1 MGDSIQRAV
10 YKDLVLLLQKDCQLK
25 TRGEISFERDV
36 LLEGG
41 RWGRMHNSPH
51 YGEVRQF
58 CSSHHLVRFYF
69 LKRAYSP
76 YFGDILGELR
86 WGPHAPDVVI
96 LNCCLWDLSRYGHD
110 FQKSYQEDVESLF
123 RRLDQVL
130 PQSCLLVWNTALPM
144 SEVVSGVFLASESE
158 TCCTSLRKAVMEAN
172 FYSCTKAVRRGFDML
187 DLHFHFRH
195 AGQHRQSDGVH
206 SDEARTGTSPSS
218 CWPTRAGPA
227 GRRQPQDNPGD
238 PREPAFSWLPPT
250 PPWRP
255 SVPFPQAQTLFPHY
269 HHSTLFSSDP
279 PLQLQQLF
287 DSSTRQVS
295 YTREAHTVVAR
306 EPRLG
311 PICRVSTQRS
321 GHASPPY
328 PPRHPSGPR
337 SRHGRHTERRVHA
350 HPETRPE

>member
-1 MGDSIQRAV
+1 M
-10 YKDLVLLLQKDCQLK
+10 
-25 TRGEISFERDV
+25 E
-36 LLEGG
+36 
-41 RWGRMHNSPH
+41 
-51 YGEVRQF
+51 
-58 CSSHHLVRFYF
+58 
-69 LKRAYSP
+69 
-76 YFGDILGELR
+76 
-86 WGPHAPDVVI
+86 
-96 LNCCLWDLSRYGHD
+96 
-110 FQKSYQEDVESLF
+110 SYREDVESLF
-123 RRLDQVL
+123 RRLNQVL
-130 PQSCLLVWNTALPM
+130 PQSCLLVWNTALPV
-144 SEVVSGVFLASESE
+144 SEVVSGVFLASEGE
-158 TCCTSLRKAVMEAN
+158 TCCTSLRKDVMEAN

-195 AGQHRQSDGVH
+195 AGQHRQSDGLLLAHVVDAWGVDLPGH
-206 SDEARTGTSPSS
+206 DPVGRWIRDDLSLVGR
-218 CWPTRAGPA
+218 RAGPA